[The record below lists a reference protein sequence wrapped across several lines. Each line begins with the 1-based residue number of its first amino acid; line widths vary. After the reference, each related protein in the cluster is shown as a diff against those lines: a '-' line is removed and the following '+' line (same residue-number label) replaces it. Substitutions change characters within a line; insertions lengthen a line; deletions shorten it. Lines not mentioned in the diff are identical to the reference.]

1 MWEKSRCPLTQLAF
15 SIIIHRL
22 SGCGEAWYRAWF
34 GSKRPRV
41 RIPPLRPYKD
51 GYFDTNNRPYFLPL
65 YPQIAYLSV
74 FSQKEGV
81 LGGISSAV
89 DALFLLFIDFWLKG

>member
-1 MWEKSRCPLTQLAF
+1 MVDEADSKSVGVTLV
-15 SIIIHRL
+15 
-22 SGCGEAWYRAWF
+22 WV
-34 GSKRPRV
+34 RV
-41 RIPPLRPYKD
+41 PPPAPYKD